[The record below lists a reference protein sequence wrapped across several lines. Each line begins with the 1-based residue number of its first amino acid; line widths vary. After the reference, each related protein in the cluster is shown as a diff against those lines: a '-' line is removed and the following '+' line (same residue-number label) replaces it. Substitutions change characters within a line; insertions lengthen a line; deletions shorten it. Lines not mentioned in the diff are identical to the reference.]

1 MTLEI
6 TTNRYGARP
15 VRTHQAGAVPG
26 SLSRRN
32 PSNATGGTFVSSCGV
47 RGRTRRATGR
57 KNTKPKL
64 KEQPVINIMHW
75 NAEGAS
81 NKRDELQH
89 FLHENNINI
98 CCIQET
104 HLQEGKPFKVRG
116 YQVFRSDRKE
126 RKKGGVMTL
135 VRNNINAREIKTY
148 MEEAEYLES
157 KVTIGQSSYNIVNF
171 YCPNDKKLSLD
182 TIQTSDS
189 NFLMVGDFNSQ
200 SHSWGY
206 TTIDKRG
213 ETIEDW
219 QDEHHLIL
227 VNDPTDTPTF
237 YSRRWHTTTTPDLA
251 FCTDDIHQNISRKV
265 CDQLG
270 GSDHRPVI
278 LSIRGTKTTIDAQLP
293 RWNYKKANWGKF
305 ETRANELTKD
315 IVIEGKNID
324 NVVKIFNTSI
334 VRAAKESIP
343 RGVRKDYKPYWSNQ
357 IQETHDALTR
367 AREEAES
374 NPSQENNI
382 KLQQSKAKHLK
393 TKLECQRRGWREK
406 TSSLNMEKDTTKLW
420 NLKKALND
428 EGSKGQK
435 ITLEDEGKTITGKA
449 AANTF
454 AKGYEEVSNTNIPTS
469 HKKEI
474 RTEIRERK
482 ETPAHDIMQT
492 DITMSE
498 MKQSIRKLKKKKS
511 PGPDNITNEM
521 LQHLGNSSLN
531 TLLDI
536 FNLSWRQGQVPQCW
550 KDAIMMPIL
559 KKGKNKSKASSY
571 RPISLT
577 SSCCKLLERIINKRM
592 HMYLESEN
600 IIGNEQAGF
609 RQYKSTE
616 DQTTHLSQVVEDA
629 FQSKKV
635 TLAVFVDLQRAF
647 DKVWKDGLLAKMLR
661 YGISGRMYKWTK
673 SYLYNRRA
681 RVLVDGQCGQK
692 VLLKQG
698 VPQGGVLPPTL
709 FILFM
714 NDLVPEL
721 PKGVQSALYAD
732 DLVLWC
738 SEEYA
743 STAKYRIQTA
753 LDIIVT
759 WAKQWCVT
767 INREK
772 TTGTLFTLSPKTQS
786 VKLSLDDTPLK
797 MEDQQTYLGVTFDKR
812 MTWKQHITSAEAKA
826 RRKLNIMR
834 KLAGTKWGANEK
846 ILNLSTKE
854 MYDHTLN
861 TDLALG

>member
-1 MTLEI
+1 
-6 TTNRYGARP
+6 
-15 VRTHQAGAVPG
+15 
-26 SLSRRN
+26 
-32 PSNATGGTFVSSCGV
+32 
-47 RGRTRRATGR
+47 
-57 KNTKPKL
+57 
-64 KEQPVINIMHW
+64 
-75 NAEGAS
+75 
-81 NKRDELQH
+81 
-89 FLHENNINI
+89 
-98 CCIQET
+98 
-104 HLQEGKPFKVRG
+104 
-116 YQVFRSDRKE
+116 
-126 RKKGGVMTL
+126 
-135 VRNNINAREIKTY
+135 

-171 YCPNDKKLSLD
+171 YCRNDKKLSLD
-182 TIQTSDS
+182 TIQISD
-189 NFLMVGDFNSQ
+189 N
-200 SHSWGY
+200 
-206 TTIDKRG
+206 
-213 ETIEDW
+213 
-219 QDEHHLIL
+219 EHHLIL

-278 LSIRGTKTTIDAQLP
+278 LSIRGTKTPIDAQLP

-315 IVIEGKNID
+315 IITEGKNIN
-324 NVVKIFNTSI
+324 NVVKIFNASI

-343 RGVRKDYKPYWSNQ
+343 RGVRKNYKLYWSNV

-374 NPSQENNI
+374 NPSQKNNI

-406 TSSLNMEKDTTKLW
+406 TSSLNIEKVTTKLW
-420 NLKKALND
+420 NLTRALND
-428 EGSKGQK
+428 EERKAA
-435 ITLEDEGKTITGKA
+435 EGKTITGKA
-449 AANTF
+449 AANAF

-482 ETPAHDIMQT
+482 KTPAHEIMQT

-511 PGPDNITNEM
+511 PGPDKTTNDM

-536 FNLSWRQGQVPQCW
+536 FNLSWRQ
-550 KDAIMMPIL
+550 
-559 KKGKNKSKASSY
+559 
-571 RPISLT
+571 
-577 SSCCKLLERIINKRM
+577 
-592 HMYLESEN
+592 
-600 IIGNEQAGF
+600 AGF

-616 DQTTHLSQVVEDA
+616 DQITHLPQVVEDA

-647 DKVWKDGLLAKMLR
+647 DKVWKDELLAKMLR
-661 YGISGRMYKWTK
+661 YGRMHKWTK

-709 FILFM
+709 FILSM
-714 NDLVPEL
+714 NDRVPEL

-732 DLVLWC
+732 DLVLLC
-738 SEEYA
+738 SKEYA

-753 LDIIVT
+753 LDMIVT

-772 TTGTLFTLSPKTQS
+772 TTGTLFTLSPK
-786 VKLSLDDTPLK
+786 P
-797 MEDQQTYLGVTFDKR
+797 
-812 MTWKQHITSAEAKA
+812 
-826 RRKLNIMR
+826 
-834 KLAGTKWGANEK
+834 
-846 ILNLSTKE
+846 NLS
-854 MYDHTLN
+854 N
-861 TDLALG
+861 

>member
-1 MTLEI
+1 MVVALLGPTRQVQCRVPCLEA
-6 TTNRYGARP
+6 THQMLLEVSLFRP
-15 VRTHQAGAVPG
+15 VESGDEQEELLAE
-26 SLSRRN
+26 N
-32 PSNATGGTFVSSCGV
+32 P
-47 RGRTRRATGR
+47 
-57 KNTKPKL
+57 KPKL

-81 NKRDELQH
+81 NKRDKLQH
-89 FLHENNINI
+89 FLHENNVNI

-104 HLQEGKPFKVRG
+104 HLQEGKSFKVRG

-126 RKKGGVMTL
+126 RKKG
-135 VRNNINAREIKTY
+135 
-148 MEEAEYLES
+148 
-157 KVTIGQSSYNIVNF
+157 
-171 YCPNDKKLSLD
+171 
-182 TIQTSDS
+182 
-189 NFLMVGDFNSQ
+189 
-200 SHSWGY
+200 
-206 TTIDKRG
+206 
-213 ETIEDW
+213 
-219 QDEHHLIL
+219 EHQLIL

-251 FCTDDIHQNISRKV
+251 FCTDDIHPNISRKV

-278 LSIRGTKTTIDAQLP
+278 LSIRGTKTPIDAQLP

-315 IVIEGKNID
+315 IVTEGKNIN

-343 RGVRKDYKPYWSNQ
+343 RGVRKDYKPYWSNE

-420 NLKKALND
+420 NLTKALND

-449 AANTF
+449 AANAF
-454 AKGYEEVSNTNIPTS
+454 AKGNKEVSNTNIPTS
-469 HKKEI
+469 RKKEI
-474 RTEIRERK
+474 RTEIRERQK
-482 ETPAHDIMQT
+482 TPAHEIMQT

-550 KDAIMMPIL
+550 KEAIMMPIL

-577 SSCCKLLERIINKRM
+577 SSCCKL
-592 HMYLESEN
+592 
-600 IIGNEQAGF
+600 
-609 RQYKSTE
+609 QYKSTE

-635 TLAVFVDLQRAF
+635 TLVVFVDLQRAF

-714 NDLVPEL
+714 NYLVPDL
-721 PKGVQSALYAD
+721 PKGVQSPLYAD

-738 SEEYA
+738 SEEYT

-753 LDIIVT
+753 LDMIVT

-772 TTGTLFTLSPKTQS
+772 T
-786 VKLSLDDTPLK
+786 
-797 MEDQQTYLGVTFDKR
+797 
-812 MTWKQHITSAEAKA
+812 
-826 RRKLNIMR
+826 
-834 KLAGTKWGANEK
+834 
-846 ILNLSTKE
+846 
-854 MYDHTLN
+854 
-861 TDLALG
+861 